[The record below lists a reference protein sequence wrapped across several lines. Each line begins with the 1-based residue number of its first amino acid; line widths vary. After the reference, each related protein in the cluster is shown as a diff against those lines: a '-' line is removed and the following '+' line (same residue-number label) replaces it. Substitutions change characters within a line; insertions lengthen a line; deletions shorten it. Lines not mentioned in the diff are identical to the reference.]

1 MSVRGIRGATTVS
14 LNTEEEILDATRSLL
29 QEMITRNGVE
39 VDDLAAAFFTVT
51 EDLNAA
57 FPARA
62 ARELGWLQLPLL
74 NGTEIPVPGSLRRCI
89 RVLLWWNTDRTASEI
104 QHVYQRD
111 AIVLRPDLVSQE

>member
-29 QEMITRNGVE
+29 QEMITRNGVD

-111 AIVLRPDLVSQE
+111 AIVLRPDLVSEE

>member
-111 AIVLRPDLVSQE
+111 AIVLRPDLVSEE

>member
-29 QEMITRNGVE
+29 QEMIMRNGVE

>member
-1 MSVRGIRGATTVS
+1 M
-14 LNTEEEILDATRSLL
+14 
-29 QEMITRNGVE
+29 RNCVE